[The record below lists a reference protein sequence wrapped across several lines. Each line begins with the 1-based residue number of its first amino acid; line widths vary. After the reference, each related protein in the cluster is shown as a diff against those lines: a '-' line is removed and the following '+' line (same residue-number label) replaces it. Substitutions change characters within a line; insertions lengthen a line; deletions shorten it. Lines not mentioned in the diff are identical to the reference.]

1 MAGFIEKIDQLMQGT
16 VWLTRCSNYF
26 RAPNGRV
33 VTQWPRSARAFWG
46 MTRRFRPSDYTFI
59 APDQEPGLV
68 VESSTAGHQ

>member
-1 MAGFIEKIDQLMQGT
+1 MQGT

-46 MTRRFRPSDYTFI
+46 MTRRFRSAEYTF
-59 APDQEPGLV
+59 EPPARLPA
-68 VESSTAGHQ
+68 VEVGSNSTANR